1 MKKAENHENHPRRS
15 WALNHMGNPSQNMK
29 TKHFT
34 SLCIVAVTGIMGVA
48 SAQTLLLNGDFSS
61 PNVSVETAYSV
72 GSSIPGW
79 TVVGTGN
86 VVVIPG
92 EYWPGNTSQF
102 LDLTGFTGGAG
113 IQSDAFSTTVGQTYQ
128 ITFDAYNWSSVYP
141 GNNYTG
147 PTISLE
153 AAGSPVRNYNGV
165 SDMPPGISE
174 VLTYSFTAASDS
186 TTLTFMELSG
196 HDYNSGWIDNLT
208 IQTVPEPSAAAMMI
222 LCGFVSPFFVR
233 RYLGIRK

>member
-1 MKKAENHENHPRRS
+1 
-15 WALNHMGNPSQNMK
+15 MK
-29 TKHFT
+29 TKQFT
-34 SLCIVAVTGIMGVA
+34 SLCIVAVTGFMGAA

-61 PNVSVETAYSV
+61 PNVSVETTYSV
-72 GSSIPGW
+72 GSSFLGW

-86 VVVIPG
+86 VTIIPG
-92 EYWPGNTSQF
+92 TFWPGNTSPF
-102 LDLTGFTGGAG
+102 IDLTGYTGGAG
-113 IQSDAFSTTVGQTYQ
+113 IQSDPFSTTIGQAYQ

-233 RYLGIRK
+233 RYFGIRKS